1 MLMLKIKVI
10 MLERKNF
17 KKILKIIKKDFKL
30 KLLCLGFGIVMW
42 FFVIGGIN
50 PIVVR
55 QFKDIPVKYKN
66 EAVLERNNFLITEPK
81 KPLVNVSIKGT
92 RNEVY
97 AINKNDIIAEIN
109 LDSSITAGTHRLNV
123 NVKVPH
129 SVEIASVSEH
139 EILVS
144 FDEEITKTF
153 DVTVETKGE
162 IKNKNQVVVKKEPD
176 DKFVMLTG
184 PASYVKKVKKV
195 LAIVDVTGKETDEV
209 VIAKLR
215 AVDENEKVIEQVEL
229 SKTDT
234 NVSIGFKNFKE
245 VPINLVEI
253 NTASN
258 DIMILKKNLVPKV
271 VSIVGNTTS
280 LEKIKEIKTK
290 PFDLSQVKDSK
301 VYDLTLDLPKD
312 ITLVNKDL
320 KPVVN
325 IDVDKKL
332 EKVLSV
338 KTEDI
343 SIQGV
348 SDDVILQGL
357 NDNVDVT
364 VRGYESYI
372 SNLKPEDIKLYID
385 INSTD
390 IGKNVQIKA
399 KALDNVEI
407 VKISNDIVKVIAK

>member
-92 RNEVY
+92 RNDVY

-407 VKISNDIVKVIAK
+407 VKISNDIVKVIGK